1 MDEKKMKEL
10 LKRAHSSQQAPPF
23 EIVWRQAVRS
33 SSSPSQGRS
42 ASPWVRW
49 SALGLAG
56 AAAAVALLLFVSV
69 DAPAPSAPLESGAPI
84 AARAPSNDSVTATA
98 SGIDAL
104 VASLKDLE
112 VYEDY
117 AWSEREQED
126 FDENDN
132 SVLAA
137 ASDSALDFEGLFD
150 ESPTDFLLEIDFGQG
165 EDEERNLL

>member
-23 EIVWRQAVRS
+23 EVVWRRAVRS
-33 SSSPSQGRS
+33 SSSPSQGRN
-42 ASPWVRW
+42 ASPWLRW
-49 SALGLAG
+49 SALGLVG
-56 AAAAVALLLFVSV
+56 AAAAVALALFVSV
-69 DAPAPSAPLESGAPI
+69 DAPTPSAPLESRAPI
-84 AARAPSNDSVTATA
+84 AARGPSSGGDAAAA
-98 SGIDAL
+98 SNMDAL
-104 VASLKDLE
+104 IASLKDLE
-112 VYEDY
+112 AYEDY
-117 AWSEREQED
+117 AWSESDQD
-126 FDENDN
+126 LFDENEN